1 MWLYLVKMV
10 APTRRVLF
18 SDEGS
23 PVSFE
28 LNNEDELE
36 VVFQVMMRQDIP
48 IHDRLEFVEFF
59 TESSLDPVYGPIQR
73 QALAVGGVL
82 NFVNAVVQIITSE
95 QIEGVF
101 SYLVNTN

>member
-1 MWLYLVKMV
+1 MV
-10 APTRRVLF
+10 TQTRRRLF
-18 SDEGS
+18 EDDTGH

-36 VVFQVMMRQDIP
+36 VVFQVMMQDDIP

-59 TESSLDPVYGPIQR
+59 SESSFDPVNGPIQR

-82 NFVNAVVQIITSE
+82 NFVNAVIHIMTTDQT
-95 QIEGVF
+95 EGVF